1 MNLPGA
7 PLQNCL
13 LLKLSVTSTTPGMCL
28 GGVCTRIAWHVI
40 SSLHTSI
47 VPKTTCTRRATNV
60 IDVLLQYVLQGGPSG
75 RQTQFVDIKLHK
87 FCNNMNFL

>member
-13 LLKLSVTSTTPGMCL
+13 LLKLRVTSTTPGMWR
-28 GGVCTRIAWHVI
+28 GGVCTRMAWHVI

-47 VPKTTCTRRATNV
+47 VPNTTYNK
-60 IDVLLQYVLQGGPSG
+60 IS
-75 RQTQFVDIKLHK
+75 H
-87 FCNNMNFL
+87 M